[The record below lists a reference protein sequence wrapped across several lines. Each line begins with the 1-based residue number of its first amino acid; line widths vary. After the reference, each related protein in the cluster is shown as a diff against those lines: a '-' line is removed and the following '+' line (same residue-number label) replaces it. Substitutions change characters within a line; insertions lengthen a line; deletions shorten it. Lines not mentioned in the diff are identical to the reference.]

1 MRRFTRRT
9 NFGLTSALTLA
20 MLIAFNAPIA
30 SAQDEPG
37 QRVETG
43 SLEAGDLRLSSGEY
57 HDDYVVDGKAG
68 ALVILDL
75 HSPDF
80 NAFIQISPRNTGGPN
95 GMREW
100 HNEDASKQSTDAGLA
115 VTLPEDGLYDIYVTT
130 STAGETGR
138 YELGITLLAAPGQV
152 EEGKLSSDD
161 RKLDSGEYCDYYEFN
176 ARQGELW
183 AIDVVSEEFDTY
195 LFGRSVDDRSFQI
208 DNDDTFGEKGR
219 SQVLMKIPRD
229 GKYFVGVT
237 SAQAGE
243 TGAYRVMLSS
253 TTAVGVAAQPSGQRG
268 IVEGA
273 RSVGQAT
280 HSGSAGIPQPA
291 PVLE

>member
-9 NFGLTSALTLA
+9 KFSLTSALTSA
-20 MLIAFNAPIA
+20 IFVAIAAPIA
-30 SAQDEPG
+30 FAQDEPG

-57 HDDYVVDGKAG
+57 HDDFVVDGKAG

-100 HNEDASKQSTDAGLA
+100 HNEDASKHSTDAGLA
-115 VTLPEDGLYDIYVTT
+115 VTLPEDGQYDIYVTT

-138 YELGITLLAAPGQV
+138 YELGITMLFAPGQT

-161 RKLDSGEYCDYYEFN
+161 RKLDSGEYCDYYEFD
-176 ARQGELW
+176 ARQGDLW
-183 AIDVVSEEFDTY
+183 VIDVLSEDFDTY
-195 LFGRSVDDRSFQI
+195 LFGRSADDRSFQI
-208 DNDDTFGEKGR
+208 DNDDTFGEKGH

-253 TTAVGVAAQPSGQRG
+253 TTAVGVAAQPSGPRG
-268 IVEGA
+268 VVEGA
-273 RSVGQAT
+273 RSLGRSTQ
-280 HSGSAGIPQPA
+280 SGSAGMPQTAPA
-291 PVLE
+291 LE